1 MYLKL
6 SKLLEILAFKF
17 RQKSLYFELKH
28 YLKNNESYLKEIHY
42 WERAI
47 GKTYTLVKLAH
58 KFKCPIIVPSQTTGL
73 HIQRM
78 CRDLNINNIQIIY
91 PNESIRGKKYDKILC
106 EEGADIEFINR
117 KLKLEC
123 KCVVGFVNVD
133 DLYCKNNFSQ
143 EYDCTWIKK
152 EDVYEY

>member
-17 RQKSLYFELKH
+17 RQKSLYFELKY
-28 YLKNNESYLKEIHY
+28 YLKNNESYLKEIHC

-106 EEGADIEFINR
+106 EEGVDIEFINR

-133 DLYCKNNFSQ
+133 DLYYKNNFPQ
-143 EYDCTWIKK
+143 EYKCTWIK
-152 EDVYEY
+152 

>member
-28 YLKNNESYLKEIHY
+28 YLKNNESYLKKIHY

-58 KFKCPIIVPSQTTGL
+58 KYKCPIIVPSEITTR
-73 HIQRM
+73 HIQDI
-78 CRDLNINNIQIIY
+78 CKELNIKNVQTIHCNKFT
-91 PNESIRGKKYDKILC
+91 GVKGLKLDKVLC
-106 EEGADIEFINR
+106 DEDINIEFINNKIR
-117 KLKLEC
+117 PMC
-123 KCVVGFVNVD
+123 KCIVGFINPN
-133 DLYCKNNFSQ
+133 YNIN
-143 EYDCTWIKK
+143 IK
-152 EDVYEY
+152 